1 MSLMPPASLHGLAH
15 PSPEEAASSSAAASA
30 ARACLDILCG
40 ASHMTVRHA
49 SDVKELLG
57 SLAAQVGGEAD
68 NTLSS
73 IRALASCLHEL
84 LTHYSDMVSPTMTSR
99 CYT

>member
-1 MSLMPPASLHGLAH
+1 
-15 PSPEEAASSSAAASA
+15 
-30 ARACLDILCG
+30 
-40 ASHMTVRHA
+40 MTVRHA

-84 LTHYSDMVSPTMTSR
+84 LTHYSAMVSPTMTSR